1 MQQLLPITLL
11 SNSAEETTSFGKDF
25 ARESLTNGDV
35 VLLIGELGA
44 GKTHF
49 AKGIAK
55 AFGLDDH
62 DISSPTFSLV
72 NEYPIIFGD
81 GADGSLYHLDCY
93 RFEKPEELLE
103 LGVEEYLYPKNAITL
118 IEWPERIAQYL
129 PDHSI
134 RVEIEELSPSS
145 RRITIRRT

>member
-1 MQQLLPITLL
+1 MEPLTLQ
-11 SNSAEETTSFGKDF
+11 SNSAEQTISFGENF
-25 ARESLTNGDV
+25 ARISLVAGNV
-35 VLLIGELGA
+35 VLLIGELGV

-72 NEYPIIFGD
+72 NEYEITLGD
-81 GADGSLYHLDCY
+81 GSSGFLYHLDCY

-103 LGVEEYLYPKNAITL
+103 LGVEEYLYPKNGITL
-118 IEWPERIAQYL
+118 IEWSERIAEYL
-129 PDHSI
+129 PDNTI
-134 RVEIEELSPSS
+134 RVEIKELSATS
-145 RRITIRRT
+145 RRITICRT